1 MFSLQSH
8 LSSYFLS
15 EAIRFCF
22 GPIIQKQLDEL
33 VSEWNHHYIRES
45 RNSETPGGV
54 PEVLYFLP
62 ERSGESDTLL
72 DHYNLEL
79 LMHAGAQDYK
89 HEVDPDLLD
98 YADSNYGTK
107 SSLFSSLFGDYAN
120 RLREDYSIPTPTTVD
135 DAILLYF
142 LLISDMNDMI
152 S

>member
-1 MFSLQSH
+1 MKHQVV
-8 LSSYFLS
+8 FL
-15 EAIRFCF
+15 RCF
-22 GPIIQKQLDEL
+22 TI
-33 VSEWNHHYIRES
+33 
-45 RNSETPGGV
+45 
-54 PEVLYFLP
+54 LP
-62 ERSGESDTLL
+62 ERSGESDFVLAQLFKRLTLL
-72 DHYNLEL
+72 DHLHKKAGIVKHQVVFLRCFTFYLSEVVSPIHHYNLEL